1 MMLDSSQE
9 FQGGVFHDSIP
20 GGRAGA
26 KVSMTLQEIVAVSQ
40 GDDPQRFSIRI
51 NECQLDMG
59 GSSGRMIFC
68 RDPSKSLTIFCEEPA
83 FAKALDQGSM
93 GMLSEQ
99 LSTLRKQQ
107 RGDANRFRFWL
118 TVSALIFAFVC
129 FTGYYGVLAAARAT
143 VRALPISIDEKIG
156 KMAIQSMALEKRLD
170 ADHLASKF
178 VSEIVET
185 LKPHALIK
193 EMDFQVMV
201 IDSDEVNAFALPGG
215 QMVVYTGLIKKAS
228 SSEQVAGVIAHEIS
242 HATLRHG
249 LQSLSQ
255 SLGIV
260 AAIQFMTGDMGGL
273 IALGSH
279 VAQESVLTS
288 YSRNSETEADLEGA
302 RMLHAANIDPKAMA
316 EFFELLKEEEGD
328 IPGLVAWISTHP
340 QHSKRVE
347 NISNYEKTLTKK
359 EYARLELDLEK
370 VQKELKH

>member
-1 MMLDSSQE
+1 MLDVSQE
-9 FQGGVFHDSIP
+9 YQGGVFHDSIP

-26 KVSMTLQEIVAVSQ
+26 KVSVTLHEIVAVTQS
-40 GDDPQRFSIRI
+40 DDSQRFAVRL

-59 GSSGRMIFC
+59 GASGRMIFC

-93 GMLSEQ
+93 GLLSEQ
-99 LSTLRKQQ
+99 LSSLRKLQ

-118 TVSALIFAFVC
+118 AVSALILALVC
-129 FTGYYGVLAAARAT
+129 FVGYYGVLAAARAT

-170 ADHLASKF
+170 VDHPASKF
-178 VSEIVET
+178 VTEIVEK
-185 LKPHALIK
+185 LQPHALIQG
-193 EMDFQVMV
+193 MSFQVMV

-215 QMVVYTGLIKKAS
+215 QMVVYTGLIKKATT
-228 SSEQVAGVIAHEIS
+228 SEQVAGVIAHEIS

-288 YSRNSETEADLEGA
+288 YSRTSETEADLEGA
-302 RMLHAANIDPKAMA
+302 RMMHAAKIDPKAMA
-316 EFFELLKEEEGD
+316 EFFALLKEEEGD

-340 QHSKRVE
+340 QHAQRVE
-347 NISNYEKTLTKK
+347 NISNYEKTLPKT
-359 EYARLELDLEK
+359 EYVGLDLDLER
-370 VQKELKH
+370 VQKQLE